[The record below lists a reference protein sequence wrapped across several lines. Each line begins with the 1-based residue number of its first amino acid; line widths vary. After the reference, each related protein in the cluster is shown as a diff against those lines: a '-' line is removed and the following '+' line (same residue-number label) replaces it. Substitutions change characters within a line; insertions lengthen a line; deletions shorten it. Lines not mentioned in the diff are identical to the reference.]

1 MSNNIAFLLVRS
13 LMRSTVAFRYA
24 LIAYINFSDVPM
36 DVIYS
41 YIGDKPFI
49 NGARG
54 LSIARIISIESLK
67 QHFTTDI
74 VLADSCFDV
83 DMLGR
88 NGVIRHKR
96 SRAEASKSS
105 SILSSIVKL
114 PLFLNNMSGERKEWE
129 RTVVKW

>member
-1 MSNNIAFLLVRS
+1 
-13 LMRSTVAFRYA
+13 
-24 LIAYINFSDVPM
+24 M

-74 VLADSCFDV
+74 VLADSCFEWICLQEMV
-83 DMLGR
+83 LLG
-88 NGVIRHKR
+88 IR
-96 SRAEASKSS
+96 EAVQRP
-105 SILSSIVKL
+105 LS
-114 PLFLNNMSGERKEWE
+114 PLVFLS
-129 RTVVKW
+129 